1 MTQANHEGSGLAMTM
16 YTDLKQ
22 QFDDYKKMT
31 DTRIATLE
39 TSMLT
44 QQQTISLLI
53 ESFKII
59 RKADDE
65 NT

>member
-1 MTQANHEGSGLAMTM
+1 MTM